1 MADTA
6 PLKDVL
12 TCVPTMESADQA
24 SLASGVVTVEMVGMD
39 LTALSDWRPPAV
51 MELIMMEVGTS
62 VPGSKQ

>member
-39 LTALSDWRPPAV
+39 QTALSDWRPPAV
-51 MELIMMEVGTS
+51 MELIMMEVGT
-62 VPGSKQ
+62 VYLGSKQ